1 MKTYIIFI
9 IKNFLR
15 SFLNVFFVMTC
26 LVFILNIL
34 QEIEFF
40 SDKSARS
47 IYPVYLYFMNT
58 PSIVFEMFPFFFLI
72 STQFFFIKLFS
83 NEEIN
88 IFKYSG
94 LKNTKIIYI
103 LSILSLVMGLLAI
116 VIFYNLSSTLQ
127 SYYLEI
133 KNQYSTDKSD
143 YLAVINKNGLW
154 IKDIVDGKISIINSS
169 KIDNNILSETFISIF
184 DKNYKLLRNIRSN
197 KVDIKNN
204 KWLVYNA
211 SVFDDN
217 SSKKIELLEF
227 ETNFNQKKIESLFS
241 NLSSLSILKLI
252 NLRDNYKSLNYSLVD
267 VDLQINKILTY
278 PLYLM
283 LMTILSSII
292 MFNTKRFK
300 SNSLKIVVGLFF
312 SVIVYYLSNFFNV
325 LGLTEKIPLI
335 FAIISPLIILSI
347 LNSIMLLNINEK

>member
-1 MKTYIIFI
+1 
-9 IKNFLR
+9 
-15 SFLNVFFVMTC
+15 
-26 LVFILNIL
+26 
-34 QEIEFF
+34 
-40 SDKSARS
+40 
-47 IYPVYLYFMNT
+47 
-58 PSIVFEMFPFFFLI
+58 
-72 STQFFFIKLFS
+72 
-83 NEEIN
+83 
-88 IFKYSG
+88 
-94 LKNTKIIYI
+94 
-103 LSILSLVMGLLAI
+103 MGLLAI

-227 ETNFNQKKIESLFS
+227 ETNFNQKNRISFFKFIFT
-241 NLSSLSILKLI
+241 I
-252 NLRDNYKSLNYSLVD
+252 N
-267 VDLQINKILTY
+267 
-278 PLYLM
+278 
-283 LMTILSSII
+283 
-292 MFNTKRFK
+292 FK
-300 SNSLKIVVGLFF
+300 TN
-312 SVIVYYLSNFFNV
+312 
-325 LGLTEKIPLI
+325 
-335 FAIISPLIILSI
+335 
-347 LNSIMLLNINEK
+347 